1 MLGSG
6 NFIPGFEEG
15 LTGAKAG
22 EDREVDA
29 TFPEDYPEANLA
41 GKTARFDVKVK
52 EVGAPETPPL
62 DDEFAKGLGI
72 ESVEK
77 LRETV
82 KRAAWSRIVPL
93 PRG

>member
-15 LTGAKAG
+15 LDRRAAG
-22 EDREVDA
+22 EEREVDA
-29 TFPEDYPEANLA
+29 TFPDDYPEASLA
-41 GKTARFDVKVK
+41 GKTARFAVKVK

-62 DDEFAKGLGI
+62 DEEFAKGLGV
-72 ESVEK
+72 ELVEK
-77 LRETV
+77 LRETM
-82 KRAAWSRIVPL
+82 KQRLEQDRAA